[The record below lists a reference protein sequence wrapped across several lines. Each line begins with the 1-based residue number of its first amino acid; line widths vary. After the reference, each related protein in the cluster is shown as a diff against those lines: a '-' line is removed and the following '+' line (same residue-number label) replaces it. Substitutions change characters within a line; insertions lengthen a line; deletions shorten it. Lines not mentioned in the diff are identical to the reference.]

1 MNLSLN
7 ESIVKEQITA
17 RFSVPRENRYY
28 LFSDSGIRELKYGE
42 EIVLSRNSYICGYS
56 NNCLIEVIKA
66 VVDAELTGEE
76 LFIDVIK
83 HYKVFELYTSVCTDG
98 KPAFIVNYI
107 NDCKKIG
114 KINSLVK
121 KYIEEGKL

>member
-1 MNLSLN
+1 M
-7 ESIVKEQITA
+7 
-17 RFSVPRENRYY
+17 
-28 LFSDSGIRELKYGE
+28 KYGE